1 VRKEGGPVSY
11 RNILFCTDFSESSRT
26 ALPVA
31 IDLAKK
37 YGAVLHV
44 LHVYQE
50 PGEFTEFEMPS
61 EVKIEWVRVSK
72 GLTLESEKRLNSIRE
87 EILRE
92 IGSASTHLA
101 KGDPRAEISRYAR
114 DRKIDLI
121 VLGSHG
127 LTGWAHLMMG
137 STAERVVRESPC
149 HVLVVKKPR

>member
-1 VRKEGGPVSY
+1 VSY
-11 RNILFCTDFSESSRT
+11 RNILFCTDFSQSSGT
-26 ALPVA
+26 ALPLA

-37 YGAVLHV
+37 YGATLHV

-61 EVKIEWVRVSK
+61 KMKMDWIRVSK
-72 GLTLESEKRLNSIRE
+72 GMSLEAEKRLKSIRE

-92 IGSASTHLA
+92 IGSAEVHLV
-101 KGDPRAEISRYAR
+101 KGDPRGEIIRYAR

-127 LTGWAHLMMG
+127 LSGLAHVLMG
-137 STAERVVRESPC
+137 STAERVVRDSPC
-149 HVLVVKKPR
+149 HVLVVKKSRE

>member
-1 VRKEGGPVSY
+1 VSY
-11 RNILFCTDFSESSRT
+11 RNILFCTDFSQSSRS

-37 YGAVLHV
+37 YGATLHV

-61 EVKIEWVRVSK
+61 EMKMEWIRVSK
-72 GLTLESEKRLNSIRE
+72 GMTLESEKRLKSIHE

-92 IGSASTHLA
+92 IASAEVHLV
-101 KGDPRAEISRYAR
+101 KGDPRGEITRYAR

-121 VLGSHG
+121 ILGSHG
-127 LTGWAHLMMG
+127 LTGWAHIVMG
-137 STAERVVRESPC
+137 GTAERVVRESPC
-149 HVLVVKKPR
+149 HVLVVKKPV